1 MENNNTK
8 ICLMVIYNHRY
19 DKNIPRIEEL
29 YKGKFSH
36 IFHIMPFYDG
46 NKENVIP
53 VYENSFY
60 FSNYIAQAY
69 QHLKN
74 KGFTHFFVVADD
86 MILNP
91 VINENSLW
99 DETGIQKDE
108 CYISGFLEMHKRKQW
123 WGHIISAMKFKLKQP
138 GVEFQSYL
146 PKIEE
151 AEKCFKKFN
160 LEYKAIPWKLLLF
173 STNLKTKLKL
183 IKRGKILRKFK
194 YPLVGGYSDIFL
206 ITAKTMEKFAQ
217 YCGIFA
223 ASRLFVEIA
232 IPTSM
237 VLSAEKIHVGSGKL
251 KGSAMW
257 SNDVKK
263 SLAEKYQNSLSALLK
278 DYPKDTFF
286 LHPVKLSAW
295 K

>member
-1 MENNNTK
+1 MKKQNQ
-8 ICLMVIYNHRY
+8 
-19 DKNIPRIEEL
+19 
-29 YKGKFSH
+29 F
-36 IFHIMPFYDG
+36 
-46 NKENVIP
+46 
-53 VYENSFY
+53 
-60 FSNYIAQAY
+60 
-69 QHLKN
+69 
-74 KGFTHFFVVADD
+74 
-86 MILNP
+86 
-91 VINENSLW
+91 
-99 DETGIQKDE
+99 QKLLIIGAG
-108 CYISGFLEMHKRKQW
+108 ISGLTVAQNLRE
-123 WGHIISAMKFKLKQP
+123 KFD
-138 GVEFQSYL
+138 VTIF
-146 PKIEE
+146 
-151 AEKCFKKFN
+151 EK
-160 LEYKAIPWKLLLF
+160 ESVP
-173 STNLKTKLKL
+173 
-183 IKRGKILRKFK
+183 
-194 YPLVGGYSDIFL
+194 GGYSDIFL

-257 SNDVKK
+257 SDDVKK